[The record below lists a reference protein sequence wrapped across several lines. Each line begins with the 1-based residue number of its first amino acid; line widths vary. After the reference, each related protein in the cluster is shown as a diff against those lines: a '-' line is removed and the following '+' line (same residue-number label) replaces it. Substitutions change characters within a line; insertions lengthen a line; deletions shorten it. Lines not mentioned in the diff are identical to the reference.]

1 MADNYSEN
9 HGANIVACAEYLYNV
24 LWECQR
30 DVAGWKYTFLK
41 GNRYRI
47 PYGQPVDEGE
57 YIGYPADINTFL
69 CAAHNTESEFY
80 SQQSYWEGTKIRST
94 YYAMDCS
101 SFVSYCW
108 DAPRTT
114 TANWHELDCTCLG
127 TILHPD
133 DLNVLQP
140 GDALNHAADQIGR
153 AHV

>member
-24 LWECQR
+24 LWEFQR

-69 CAAHNTESEFY
+69 SVSTAADTCDNLSLPAHECGCECEEYVPVDNQGGHNT
-80 SQQSYWEGTKIRST
+80 
-94 YYAMDCS
+94 DS
-101 SFVSYCW
+101 S
-108 DAPRTT
+108 
-114 TANWHELDCTCLG
+114 
-127 TILHPD
+127 
-133 DLNVLQP
+133 
-140 GDALNHAADQIGR
+140 R
-153 AHV
+153 ACNQ